1 MATGSRTKNRAAR
14 AERARA
20 TRWRII
26 AAATEL
32 FIRDG
37 YLQTTMADIARQAE
51 VAVQTLYLSFG
62 SKVAVL
68 TAALDA
74 AIAGDDQPLPVLE
87 RPWFARLRA
96 EPDPIAALDIVADNA
111 TEIID
116 RVYPLYAAVINASAD
131 PELAEVRDR
140 NKQQRFASHQ
150 PVMQELAG
158 RPGFNRQL
166 PVERATDIFYT
177 LMSEETYG
185 LLVAEHGWSVP
196 EWSGWVRHHIR
207 AELFPPAA

>member
-1 MATGSRTKNRAAR
+1 MATGSRTKNRAVR
-14 AERARA
+14 AEKARA
-20 TRWRII
+20 TRRRII
-26 AAATEL
+26 AVAAEL
-32 FIRDG
+32 FTRDG

-68 TAALDA
+68 DAALDV

-87 RPWFARLRA
+87 RPWFAQLRA
-96 EPDPIAALDIVADNA
+96 EPDPVAALDILADNT
-111 TEIID
+111 TEIIA
-116 RVYPLYAAVINASAD
+116 RVYPLYAAMSNASAD

-140 NKQQRFASHQ
+140 NKRQRFASHL

-158 RPGFNRQL
+158 RAGFNPRL
-166 PVERATDIFYT
+166 PVERATEIFYT

-185 LLVAEHGWSVP
+185 LLIAEHGWSVP
-196 EWSGWVRHHIR
+196 DWSGWARGHIR
-207 AELFPPAA
+207 AELFPDTL

>member
-14 AERARA
+14 AEKARA
-20 TRWRII
+20 TRSRII

-37 YLQTTMADIARQAE
+37 YLQTTMADIARRAG

-68 TAALDA
+68 TAALDVA
-74 AIAGDDQPLPVLE
+74 VGGDDEPVPVLD

-96 EPDPIAALDIVADNA
+96 EPDLAAALDILAGSA
-111 TEIID
+111 TQIID
-116 RVYPLYAAVINASAD
+116 RVYPLYAAMSHASAD

-140 NKQQRFASHQ
+140 NKRQRFADLL
-150 PVMQELAG
+150 PAIQELAA
-158 RPGFNRQL
+158 RAGFNQQL
-166 PVERATDIFYT
+166 TAERATEIVYT

-185 LLVAEHGWSVP
+185 LLVAEHGWTVSD
-196 EWSGWVRHHIR
+196 WSGWARRHIQG
-207 AELFPPAA
+207 ELFPGTS